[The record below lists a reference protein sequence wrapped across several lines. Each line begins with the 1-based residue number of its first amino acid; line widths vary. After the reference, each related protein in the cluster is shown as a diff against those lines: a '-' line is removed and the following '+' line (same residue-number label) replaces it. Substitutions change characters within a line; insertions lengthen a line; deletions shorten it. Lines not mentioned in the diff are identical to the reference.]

1 MNTFRLTLLSS
12 ALGVT
17 LTGCAS
23 LAPEYNQPLAPVAD
37 SWPTEQV
44 GDNDA
49 VAVDELDW
57 REFYGDERLRQLID
71 MALNNNR
78 SLRQSALAVESAR
91 AQYRIARAD
100 TLPSVDAAG
109 SSTAQRSNGDTTH
122 AYSATLGISAFELD
136 FFGRL
141 NNLRDQALE
150 TYLSYEETLRSVRIT
165 LVAEV
170 ATAYFTLAADQQS
183 LRLAQSTLESQQ
195 KSLDL
200 TLNTF
205 KIGTASGLDVAT
217 AQTSV
222 DTARADIATYRTQ
235 VAQDLNS
242 LTLLV
247 GQAIDPAL
255 VDDVAADVDDPLT
268 PLISTVAPVAE
279 APSALLQRRPDV
291 LAAERSL
298 RAANANIGAARAAR
312 FPSITLTTSVG
323 SASSE
328 LSDLFGGGSGFWNF
342 IPSLSVPIFD
352 GGSSKAEVRVA
363 EVERD
368 AALAE
373 YEYAIQ
379 TAFQEVSDALSEQEN
394 MQLLLSA
401 RQSLLEAN
409 EKIYNLTDASYRK
422 GLESSL
428 SVLTAQRSFYTA
440 QQNMIMA
447 RLAEATNWVTLY
459 RVLGGGWQS

>member
-1 MNTFRLTLLSS
+1 MNIFRLTLLSS

-23 LAPEYNQPLAPVAD
+23 LAPEYSQPLAPVAD
-37 SWPTEQV
+37 SWPTAQV
-44 GDNDA
+44 GDADA

-57 REFYGDERLRQLID
+57 REFYGDERLRQLI
-71 MALNNNR
+71 ALALDNNR

-100 TLPSVDAAG
+100 TLPTVDAAG

-122 AYSATLGISAFELD
+122 AYTATLGISAFELD

-150 TYLSYEETLRSVRIT
+150 TYLSYEETLLSVRIT

-183 LRLAQSTLESQQ
+183 LRLAQNTLESQQ

-247 GQAIDPAL
+247 GEVIDPAL
-255 VDDVAADVDDPLT
+255 VEDVGADVDDPLT

-279 APSALLQRRPDV
+279 APSELLQRRPDV

-363 EVERD
+363 EVEREV
-368 AALAE
+368 ALAE

-440 QQNMIMA
+440 QQNMISA